1 MTSINSNSE
10 AAQSTTLAKQQAHA
24 RRLALDEQR
33 FAFEK
38 DELVLKRKA
47 ASRREKMDREHQ
59 QLERKREKR
68 MAKAQRDNTKLIA
81 NGMDVFSR
89 ALLAGMAMFAAPDAK
104 SRTQALKMVTGQMQ
118 PRQDDDDDDDEDVDE
133 VEVWDEDEN
142 EDEDEDENEN
152 E

>member
-33 FAFEK
+33 FAVEK
-38 DELVLKRKA
+38 AELVLKRKA
-47 ASRREKMDREHQ
+47 AREHLQ
-59 QLERKREKR
+59 FERKREKR
-68 MAKAQRDNTKLIA
+68 MAKAQRDNTKLIT
-81 NGMDVFSR
+81 N

-104 SRTQALKMVTGQMQ
+104 SRTQAMGMVIDQMK
-118 PRQDDDDDDDEDVDE
+118 PRQDDDKDDDDD

-142 EDEDEDENEN
+142 ENENEDEDENEDEN
-152 E
+152 EDE

>member
-1 MTSINSNSE
+1 
-10 AAQSTTLAKQQAHA
+10 
-24 RRLALDEQR
+24 
-33 FAFEK
+33 
-38 DELVLKRKA
+38 
-47 ASRREKMDREHQ
+47 
-59 QLERKREKR
+59 